1 MYCEL
6 SKSFPIAHHCVGQH
20 PANRIMQEFYHPR
33 ARKGLEV
40 PAVLGLT
47 ASPVVKSTPDQL
59 RVIEANLNAISRTP
73 VRNREELL
81 RHVHPPVLKRIVYK
95 SSFQEYE
102 LIDPSLLEDLTDQ
115 VNESK
120 KRKFSETMWP
130 ETIDPMDL
138 SEKGVE
144 IPAKNIA
151 PQEGIPMPEISN
163 FKSQT
168 TFKLP
173 TVNSAPSSGM
183 KTPDSFDTAL
193 ENSEITDN
201 IDEYE
206 EIDPSTGEPYR
217 KRASEAEF
225 EMIDPLTAEPYQN
238 GRPGTP
244 VTRPGEYELIDPLTG
259 EPYVN
264 PPTEGASEDTAI
276 TAIPGRGA
284 VEPDEVYLTQ
294 QGTATDNVPSAL
306 DSLQLAWATMDIR
319 QDPYIKALQ
328 SADPPDLKRIE
339 KTISKRNTYCQVQ
352 MRGLLNKAFH
362 LRKEFGA
369 WSVDCYLKHAI
380 QKAIKFA
387 DEEDPESMWMEWNN
401 EEKRYLKSILSKV
414 AVPRDI
420 GPIEGRLSD
429 KVEKLIEVLLAEHKD
444 DGGKFAGLIFVEQ
457 RVGVSILAEILKTDP
472 RTKDIFRIGTVVGV
486 SEGNGRTRKA
496 IYELVNL
503 KGQYET
509 IEDFRAGK
517 KNLVVS
523 TSVVEEGMDIPA
535 CRLVVCFSLPPNLK
549 SFIQRRGR
557 ARMAK
562 SNYVLM
568 FNGGDDQGKI
578 DKFKQLEMDMI
589 EEYLD
594 ETRKLEAETETEAE
608 EPDEDGVLSKGR
620 SRRFLIES
628 TGALL
633 TLDSAVS
640 HLHHFCNCL
649 PQGEYMDLRP
659 IFQTWVVNQEQLDAL
674 KAMGSGLSARPLYM
688 AEVLLPNC
696 IAPEVRRARS
706 REAWG
711 TEKWAKRDAAFE
723 AYLALRQLQGDPL
736 IDDHLMPLLQTD
748 PDIADATK
756 KLEKRPS
763 KVAVDNTMDPW
774 SEKKWEKDTV
784 AFATPIMLNMPSSG
798 GGPVVV
804 EILTH
809 FACPDVA
816 KIMVYRTNS
825 DIGEVIVGPSRCLG
839 VNPGIIE
846 RGKKTTY
853 ALLSCIFG
861 SRMKPGVKDFP
872 YLFVPKNEADDW
884 VERGDEVPI
893 TLLDA
898 YRTQEAG
905 PDIGIIKDNSQNG
918 VRYVMQRWRNGV
930 TPEEHENLLDR
941 YKGRGIDRNG
951 VFIEAIRLSGRRDF
965 LHPESNEP
973 SSESST
979 LLIPELCTV
988 DVVPWKYS
996 QLAMYLPGIIRR
1008 IEMSFIAADL
1018 ERTLLHPVGFNSIP
1032 KMVTALSASSARE
1045 STDYQ
1050 RFEFL
1055 GDSVLKFLTSVNLLD
1070 EHPFWHEGYLTRKK
1084 EQMVANSRLAR
1095 AAIDNRLAK
1104 WIITDIFTGSKW
1116 RPRYVI
1122 PEEEEFPE
1130 KKRKGPKQLSTK
1142 ILADVVEALI
1152 GAAYLEGG
1160 YSKALKVIRAFGL
1173 NINWKS
1179 LEERTTS
1186 LLNRASRYPEVHL
1199 SHLKGLESL
1208 IGYHFTHKAL
1218 LLEAITHPSWES
1230 DMTSLS
1236 YQRMEFLGDALLD
1249 MVVVNHLF
1257 FSPRNLS
1264 HIDMHLYKSSVVNGN
1279 FLAYL
1284 SLRCAVDAKYY
1295 GISQRAQST
1304 EVEIV
1309 NKSRKVE
1316 LWKFI
1321 RHQHQQIQHAQ
1332 KICSKRYEEDLRDSV
1347 QAALDYGKD
1356 YPWTE
1361 LSPLESDKSGRN
1373 KFLSDVVEAIIG
1385 AVFIDSGGNFETVQ
1399 SLAERLGIL
1408 KVLKR
1413 LVADNVDV
1421 THPVKK
1427 LGEAVA
1433 ANGQGTVQYTQSVEG
1448 GGYSCAVM
1456 VNEEKLLSVRA
1467 ASRSEARTKAAEL
1480 ALSVFMEKVKNET
1493 FPAGAVGK
1501 RRGEGGDDE
1510 GEYGY
1515 EDENYA
1521 GERENEY
1528 YMQGSFGSTV
1538 FANDVGQLNNMK
1550 DMHDDAGAVIRRR
1563 KVFEDEAS
1571 HVDLK
1576 IGDLDTVLDSC

>member
-1 MYCEL
+1 MLGCWILDGMNWL
-6 SKSFPIAHHCVGQH
+6 SWFLVPNVSLGNQQYEVLKASLPPVNIQFLSGGDKVDKWSDQEIWDEILGIKDNDHAVVVSTHQVLLDALTHGFVRMQGIGLIVFDEAHHCVGQH

-59 RVIEANLNAISRTP
+59 RHVSSKLWVGVLANWIHTRVIEANLNAISRTP

-81 RHVHPPVLKRIVYK
+81 RHVHPPILKRIRG
-95 SSFQEYE
+95 SAA
-102 LIDPSLLEDLTDQ
+102 ID
-115 VNESK
+115 N
-120 KRKFSETMWP
+120 
-130 ETIDPMDL
+130 
-138 SEKGVE
+138 
-144 IPAKNIA
+144 A
-151 PQEGIPMPEISN
+151 
-163 FKSQT
+163 
-168 TFKLP
+168 
-173 TVNSAPSSGM
+173 
-183 KTPDSFDTAL
+183 
-193 ENSEITDN
+193 
-201 IDEYE
+201 
-206 EIDPSTGEPYR
+206 
-217 KRASEAEF
+217 
-225 EMIDPLTAEPYQN
+225 
-238 GRPGTP
+238 
-244 VTRPGEYELIDPLTG
+244 
-259 EPYVN
+259 
-264 PPTEGASEDTAI
+264 
-276 TAIPGRGA
+276 
-284 VEPDEVYLTQ
+284 
-294 QGTATDNVPSAL
+294 PSAL
-306 DSLQLAWATMDIR
+306 ESLQLAWATMDIR
-319 QDPYIKALQ
+319 RDPYIRALQ
-328 SADPPDLKRIE
+328 SSEPLDLERIE
-339 KTISKRNTYCQVQ
+339 MTLTKRNTYCQVQ

-362 LRKEFGA
+362 IRKEFGA
-369 WSVDCYLKHAI
+369 WGVDCYLKHAI

-401 EEKRYLKSILSKV
+401 EEKRYLKSILSKIT
-414 AVPRDI
+414 VPRDI

-429 KVEKLIEVLLAEHKD
+429 KVEKLIEVLLGEYRD

-472 RTKDIFRIGTVVGV
+472 RTKGIFRVGTVVGV
-486 SEGNGRTRKA
+486 SESSGRTRKA

-509 IEDFRAGK
+509 IEDFRSGK

-568 FNGGDDQGKI
+568 FNEGDSQGKI

-594 ETRKLEAETETEAE
+594 ETRKLKAEIETEAE
-608 EPDEDGVLSKGR
+608 EPDEDGILSKGR
-620 SRRFLIES
+620 NRRFLIES

-659 IFQTWVVNQEQLDAL
+659 IFHTRIANQEQLDTQEATG
-674 KAMGSGLSARPLYM
+674 AGSSVRPLYR

-696 IAPEVRRARS
+696 IAPEVRRAES
-706 REAWG
+706 REAWV
-711 TEKWAKRDAAFE
+711 TERWAKRDAAFE

-774 SEKKWEKDTV
+774 SEKKWEEDTV
-784 AFATPIMLNMPSSG
+784 AFATPITLNMPSSG
-798 GGPVVV
+798 CPVVV

-825 DIGEVIVGPSRCLG
+825 DIGEVTVGPSRCLG
-839 VNPGIIE
+839 VNPRIIK

-884 VERGDEVPI
+884 VEKDDEVPV
-893 TLLDA
+893 TLLEA
-898 YRTQEAG
+898 YRTQEVS

-918 VRYVMQRWRNGV
+918 VRYVIQRWRNGA
-930 TPEEHENLLDR
+930 TPEEHENLMER
-941 YKGRGIDRNG
+941 YKGREIDPNG

-979 LLIPELCTV
+979 LLIPALCTV

-1050 RFEFL
+1050 RLEFL

-1104 WIITDIFTGSKW
+1104 WIITDIFTGAKW

-1122 PEEEEFPE
+1122 SEEEEFPE

-1160 YSKALKVIRAFGL
+1160 YPKALKVIRAFGL
-1173 NINWKS
+1173 NINWKP
-1179 LEERTTS
+1179 LEERTAS

-1199 SHLKGLESL
+1199 LHLKGLESL

-1264 HIDMHLYKSSVVNGN
+1264 HIGMHLYKSSVVNGN

-1284 SLRCAVDAKYY
+1284 SLRCAVDVKGY

-1347 QAALDYGKD
+1347 QTALDYGKD

-1385 AVFIDSGGNFETVQ
+1385 AVFIDSGGDFEMVK

-1408 KVLKR
+1408 RVLKR
-1413 LVADNVDV
+1413 LVTDHVDV

-1433 ANGQGTVQYTQSVEG
+1433 ANGQGTVHYVQSVEA
-1448 GGYSCAVM
+1448 GGYSCTVM

-1480 ALSVFMEKVKNET
+1480 ALSVFMEKVKNEK
-1493 FPAGAVGK
+1493 FPAGTARR
-1501 RRGEGGDDE
+1501 RRGEDEDDE
-1510 GEYGY
+1510 SEYGY
-1515 EDENYA
+1515 EDEDYA
-1521 GERENEY
+1521 EEEEDEY
-1528 YMQGSFGSTV
+1528 YMQGSSDPGMPT
-1538 FANDVGQLNNMK
+1538 NGVGHLNTAK
-1550 DMHDDAGAVIRRR
+1550 DMHDDAGTMIGRR

-1576 IGDLDTVLDSC
+1576 IGDLDTVLDGC

>member
-1 MYCEL
+1 MLGCWTPDVVSLL
-6 SKSFPIAHHCVGQH
+6 SWFLVPNVSLGNQQYEVLKASLPPVNIQFLSGGDKVDKWSDQEIWDEILGIKDNDHAVVVSTHQVLLDALTHGFVRMEGIGLIVFDEAHHCVGQH

-33 ARKGLEV
+33 VRKGLEV

-59 RVIEANLNAISRTP
+59 RHVSPKFWIGVLANWVYVRVIETNLNAISRTP

-81 RHVHPPVLKRIVYK
+81 RHVHPPVLKRI
-95 SSFQEYE
+95 Q
-102 LIDPSLLEDLTDQ
+102 
-115 VNESK
+115 
-120 KRKFSETMWP
+120 
-130 ETIDPMDL
+130 
-138 SEKGVE
+138 GV
-144 IPAKNIA
+144 
-151 PQEGIPMPEISN
+151 
-163 FKSQT
+163 
-168 TFKLP
+168 
-173 TVNSAPSSGM
+173 
-183 KTPDSFDTAL
+183 
-193 ENSEITDN
+193 
-201 IDEYE
+201 
-206 EIDPSTGEPYR
+206 
-217 KRASEAEF
+217 
-225 EMIDPLTAEPYQN
+225 
-238 GRPGTP
+238 
-244 VTRPGEYELIDPLTG
+244 
-259 EPYVN
+259 
-264 PPTEGASEDTAI
+264 
-276 TAIPGRGA
+276 
-284 VEPDEVYLTQ
+284 
-294 QGTATDNVPSAL
+294 ATDNVPSAL

-328 SADPPDLKRIE
+328 SANPPDLGRIE
-339 KTISKRNTYCQVQ
+339 TTISKRNTYCQVQ

-401 EEKRYLKSILSKV
+401 EEKRYLKSILSKI

-429 KVEKLIEVLLAEHKD
+429 KVEKLIEVLLGEHKD

-457 RVGVSILAEILKTDP
+457 RVGVSILAEILKTDS
-472 RTKDIFRIGTVVGV
+472 RTKDIFRVGTVVGV

-568 FNGGDDQGKI
+568 FNEGDTQGKI

-594 ETRKLEAETETEAE
+594 ETRKLEAETKTETED
-608 EPDEDGVLSKGR
+608 PDEDSILNKGR
-620 SRRFLIES
+620 NRRFQIES

-649 PQGEYMDLRP
+649 PRGEYMDLRP
-659 IFQTWVVNQEQLDAL
+659 IFHTWIVNQEQLDTL

-774 SEKKWEKDTV
+774 SEKKWEEDTV
-784 AFATPIMLNMPSSG
+784 AFATPITLNMPSS

-825 DIGEVIVGPSRCLG
+825 DIGEVTVGPSRCLG
-839 VNPGIIE
+839 VNPRIIE

-884 VERGDEVPI
+884 VERGDEVPV

-898 YRTQEAG
+898 YRTREAS

-918 VRYVMQRWRNGV
+918 VRYVIQRWRSGV

-941 YKGRGIDRNG
+941 YKGRAIDQNG

-996 QLAMYLPGIIRR
+996 QFAMYLPGIIRR

-1122 PEEEEFPE
+1122 SEEEEFPE

-1152 GAAYLEGG
+1152 GAAYLEGN
-1160 YSKALKVIRAFGL
+1160 YPKALKVIRAFGL

-1385 AVFIDSGGNFETVQ
+1385 AVFIDSGGDFETVQ

-1413 LVADNVDV
+1413 LVADHVDV

-1433 ANGQGTVQYTQSVEG
+1433 ANGQGTVQYVQSVEG

-1493 FPAGAVGK
+1493 FPAGTVGK
-1501 RRGEGGDDE
+1501 RHGEDGDDE
-1510 GEYGY
+1510 GEYEY

-1521 GERENEY
+1521 GEEEDEY
-1528 YMQGSFGSTV
+1528 YMQGILGSKV
-1538 FANDVGQLNNMK
+1538 FENDVDQLDNME
-1550 DMHDDAGAVIRRR
+1550 DMHDGSGTVIRRR

-1576 IGDLDTVLDSC
+1576 IGDLDTVLDGC

>member
-1 MYCEL
+1 
-6 SKSFPIAHHCVGQH
+6 
-20 PANRIMQEFYHPR
+20 
-33 ARKGLEV
+33 
-40 PAVLGLT
+40 
-47 ASPVVKSTPDQL
+47 
-59 RVIEANLNAISRTP
+59 
-73 VRNREELL
+73 
-81 RHVHPPVLKRIVYK
+81 
-95 SSFQEYE
+95 
-102 LIDPSLLEDLTDQ
+102 
-115 VNESK
+115 
-120 KRKFSETMWP
+120 
-130 ETIDPMDL
+130 
-138 SEKGVE
+138 
-144 IPAKNIA
+144 
-151 PQEGIPMPEISN
+151 
-163 FKSQT
+163 
-168 TFKLP
+168 
-173 TVNSAPSSGM
+173 
-183 KTPDSFDTAL
+183 
-193 ENSEITDN
+193 
-201 IDEYE
+201 
-206 EIDPSTGEPYR
+206 
-217 KRASEAEF
+217 
-225 EMIDPLTAEPYQN
+225 
-238 GRPGTP
+238 
-244 VTRPGEYELIDPLTG
+244 
-259 EPYVN
+259 
-264 PPTEGASEDTAI
+264 
-276 TAIPGRGA
+276 
-284 VEPDEVYLTQ
+284 
-294 QGTATDNVPSAL
+294 
-306 DSLQLAWATMDIR
+306 
-319 QDPYIKALQ
+319 
-328 SADPPDLKRIE
+328 
-339 KTISKRNTYCQVQ
+339 
-352 MRGLLNKAFH
+352 
-362 LRKEFGA
+362 
-369 WSVDCYLKHAI
+369 
-380 QKAIKFA
+380 
-387 DEEDPESMWMEWNN
+387 
-401 EEKRYLKSILSKV
+401 
-414 AVPRDI
+414 
-420 GPIEGRLSD
+420 
-429 KVEKLIEVLLAEHKD
+429 
-444 DGGKFAGLIFVEQ
+444 
-457 RVGVSILAEILKTDP
+457 
-472 RTKDIFRIGTVVGV
+472 
-486 SEGNGRTRKA
+486 
-496 IYELVNL
+496 
-503 KGQYET
+503 
-509 IEDFRAGK
+509 
-517 KNLVVS
+517 
-523 TSVVEEGMDIPA
+523 
-535 CRLVVCFSLPPNLK
+535 
-549 SFIQRRGR
+549 
-557 ARMAK
+557 
-562 SNYVLM
+562 
-568 FNGGDDQGKI
+568 
-578 DKFKQLEMDMI
+578 
-589 EEYLD
+589 
-594 ETRKLEAETETEAE
+594 
-608 EPDEDGVLSKGR
+608 
-620 SRRFLIES
+620 
-628 TGALL
+628 
-633 TLDSAVS
+633 
-640 HLHHFCNCL
+640 
-649 PQGEYMDLRP
+649 MDLRP
-659 IFQTWVVNQEQLDAL
+659 IFHTRIVNQEQLDTL
-674 KAMGSGLSARPLYM
+674 KAMGSGLSARPLYK

-696 IAPEVRRARS
+696 IAPEVRRAES

-711 TEKWAKRDAAFE
+711 TERWAKRDAAFE
-723 AYLALRQLQGDPL
+723 AYLALWQLQGDPL

-774 SEKKWEKDTV
+774 SEKKWEEDTV
-784 AFATPIMLNMPSSG
+784 AFATPITLNMPGS

-825 DIGEVIVGPSRCLG
+825 DIGEVTVGPSRCLG
-839 VNPGIIE
+839 VNPRIIE

-861 SRMKPGVKDFP
+861 SRMKVGVKDFP

-884 VERGDEVPI
+884 AERGDEVPV

-898 YRTQEAG
+898 YKTREAS

-918 VRYVMQRWRNGV
+918 VRYVIQRWRNGV
-930 TPEEHENLLDR
+930 TPEEHEDLLER
-941 YKGRGIDRNG
+941 YKGREIDPKG
-951 VFIEAIRLSGRRDF
+951 VFIEAIRLTGRRDF

-973 SSESST
+973 SLESPA

-1032 KMVTALSASSARE
+1032 KVVTALSASSARE

-1050 RFEFL
+1050 RLEFL

-1122 PEEEEFPE
+1122 SEEEEFPE
-1130 KKRKGPKQLSTK
+1130 KRRRGPKQLSTK
-1142 ILADVVEALI
+1142 ILADVVESLI

-1160 YSKALKVIRAFGL
+1160 YSKALKVISAFGL
-1173 NINWKS
+1173 NINWKP
-1179 LEERTTS
+1179 LHQRTTS

-1199 SHLKGLESL
+1199 PHLKGLESL

-1284 SLRCAVDAKYY
+1284 SLRCAVDVKGY

-1347 QAALDYGKD
+1347 QTALDYGKD

-1385 AVFIDSGGNFETVQ
+1385 AVFIDSGGDFETVK

-1408 KVLKR
+1408 RVLKR
-1413 LVADNVDV
+1413 LVTDRVDV

-1433 ANGQGTVQYTQSVEG
+1433 ANGQGTVNYVQSVEA

-1480 ALSVFMEKVKNET
+1480 ALNVFMEKVRNER
-1493 FPAGAVGK
+1493 FPARAAK
-1501 RRGEGGDDE
+1501 KHRRDDDE
-1510 GEYGY
+1510 EEDEYGY
-1515 EDENYA
+1515 RYENEDYA
-1521 GERENEY
+1521 GEEESEY
-1528 YMQGSFGSTV
+1528 YLQGSFGSN
-1538 FANDVGQLNNMK
+1538 APAHDVGHLNNMK
-1550 DMHDDAGAVIRRR
+1550 GMHDGVGTVVGRRR
-1563 KVFEDEAS
+1563 VFEDEPS